1 MIKHIDKRSLAG
13 ALSMYEETGGLGG
26 DDLFLIFQSLKIIA
40 ISTSLDMWCSDM
52 SWIRALLLPLGAV
65 LFSQSYDVLMVFLI
79 PSTPR
84 NTECSI
90 YIVASTMTL

>member
-40 ISTSLDMWCSDM
+40 ISTSLDM
-52 SWIRALLLPLGAV
+52 
-65 LFSQSYDVLMVFLI
+65 
-79 PSTPR
+79 
-84 NTECSI
+84 
-90 YIVASTMTL
+90 